1 MIALA
6 LDIVT
11 TAAILFAVAS
21 GLLIVLG
28 VLKIVNFAHG
38 AFLTMG
44 GYSALLITQLGWS
57 PWAAYPAAF
66 VSGLA
71 AGGLIERFIIRP
83 IYDRPLDAILA
94 TWGLGIV
101 IGQLITIVFGREIQF
116 VQTPI
121 TGAASVLGETY
132 SLYRLFLVG
141 AAVLV
146 AGGIAALFNMTR
158 LGLEARAVIMNE
170 QLAQALGINSGHVRF
185 VTFCVGAGLAS
196 LAGALITPLSSV
208 DPAMGVPWLV
218 NAFML
223 VLVSSVSL
231 ASLAMAAIVLGGAQV
246 VVSTFVSPVLGG
258 MTIVVLAALI
268 LRIRPQ
274 GFAHD

>member
-11 TAAILFAVAS
+11 TAAILFAVAA

-71 AGGLIERFIIRP
+71 VGGVVERFIIRP

-132 SLYRLFLVG
+132 SLYRLFLIV
-141 AAVLV
+141 AAALV
-146 AGGIAALFNMTR
+146 AAAIAGLFNMTR

-231 ASLAMAAIVLGGAQV
+231 VSLAAAALVLGGAQV

-258 MTIVVLAALI
+258 MTIVVLAALL